1 MEFWKNGNF
10 LIKWE
15 FFDQMRILKKEWE
28 LKKMRIK
35 KMGILKKWEFWKNG
49 NFEKYENFENK
60 NGNS

>member
-28 LKKMRIK
+28 LKKNANK
-35 KMGILKKWEFWKNG
+35 KNGNFEKMGILKKWEF
-49 NFEKYENFENK
+49 
-60 NGNS
+60 